1 MPIFRNQGS
10 RWSMHDAELFGR
22 YVCLKLQFSF
32 FFLYLIKESRVI
44 VYCCNE
50 EAVSLD
56 PNAALFINKRRSNR
70 QGSETVTGVTK
81 ARQNQQQGQCKR
93 RGRRQTER
101 ISNGRQGQ
109 KAGSKRSEL
118 YRQSR

>member
-10 RWSMHDAELFGR
+10 RWPMRDAELFGR

-32 FFLYLIKESRVI
+32 FFLYLIKECRVI

-50 EAVSLD
+50 EAVLLD

-81 ARQNQQQGQCKR
+81 ARQNQQQGQWQLW
-93 RGRRQTER
+93 RQTER

-109 KAGSKRSEL
+109 KAGSKRSES